1 MPKKTESFLA
11 PSGRMYHQF
20 HNSIQVFASPED
32 GEYLICTI
40 RVPTEEEADM
50 VMEDLKK
57 PADL

>member
-1 MPKKTESFLA
+1 
-11 PSGRMYHQF
+11 MYHQF

-40 RVPTEEEADM
+40 RLPTEEEADM

-57 PADL
+57 PANL